1 MAEALLQKVFQVTLL
16 LLHLS
21 AALVRAALGFRVF
34 VTGQGTCR
42 FLHLALGPVHGAF
55 VFVLPAAR
63 TSSTHLFLLC
73 PGMFVTLLTRKC
85 WNQTPAGTF
94 DAGNRGRTVV
104 KGGQYQPAVAGAT
117 VSLIEWLALKAS
129 TITRAALMAAVTAVA
144 AQITV
149 PLFPVPFTLQVLAVI
164 LSGLLLGVRH
174 GALAQAVY
182 VLVGA
187 IGVPVFAGFTG
198 GLGHVLGPTGG
209 YLISYPIAAAV
220 AGLAAKTVA
229 GDSRRRGLW
238 IGFLWGCAG
247 LIIIYAL
254 GTTWLAVVLGLTPT
268 KAIAVGVLRFV
279 IYDLIKV
286 GLATL
291 VALAAAPAIARSR
304 T

>member
-1 MAEALLQKVFQVTLL
+1 MPYGYFRRSFRLPFFSFMFPRRWSARPSDLVS
-16 LLHLS
+16 LS
-21 AALVRAALGFRVF
+21 SVRAPAASFIRP
-34 VTGQGTCR
+34 
-42 FLHLALGPVHGAF
+42 LALSMEASSLSF
-55 VFVLPAAR
+55 LPLLPTCSSSAR
-63 TSSTHLFLLC
+63 ECSLLSREC
-73 PGMFVTLLTRKC
+73 G
-85 WNQTPAGTF
+85 NQTPAGTLC
-94 DAGNRGRTVV
+94 AGNWARTVV
-104 KGGQYQPAVAGAT
+104 KGGQYRPVVAGAT
-117 VSLIEWLALKAS
+117 VSFTERLALKAS

-209 YLISYPIAAAV
+209 YLISYPVAAAV

-229 GDSRRRGLW
+229 RDSRSRALW
-238 IGFLWGCAG
+238 FGFFWGCAG
-247 LIIIYAL
+247 LAVIYAF
-254 GTTWLAVVLGLTPT
+254 GATWLALVSGLTPT
-268 KAIAVGVLRFV
+268 EAIVAGVGRFV
-279 IYDLIKV
+279 IFDLIKV

-291 VALAAAPAIARSR
+291 VAVAAAPAIASSR